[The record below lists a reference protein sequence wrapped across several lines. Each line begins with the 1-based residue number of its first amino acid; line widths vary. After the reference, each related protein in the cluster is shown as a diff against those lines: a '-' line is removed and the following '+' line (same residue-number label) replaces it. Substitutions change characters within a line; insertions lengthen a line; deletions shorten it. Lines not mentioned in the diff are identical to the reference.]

1 MNSIICQNRITII
14 AEMAQ
19 AYEGS
24 LPVAK
29 EIARNVCVAGVDAV
43 MFQVVYADELA
54 VPSNDCYNLFQSLEL
69 SIGDW
74 GQVIQIVHDQGG
86 LAIGEVFG
94 KKAVNVVLEC
104 GIDGFKIHAADIN
117 NVSLLSDVGT
127 TNLPILL
134 SVGGSSEHEIKLA
147 IEVLVDSGNSEIVL
161 MHGYQLCPTLLED
174 THVMKMAKIAETFN
188 LPVGYAD
195 HISGCIN
202 GDIRSMNPVALNL
215 PILAIGAGAKVI
227 EKHVILNRTRKWE
240 DYESALTPEEFAHF
254 VTLIREMESALGA
267 KSLLPNDAELSY
279 RTSSKKYLVASQDI
293 QEGTIL
299 KEEHIAFKRIENPEE
314 GIVSQYEI
322 MGKRLRNDVR
332 YNDVLRC
339 DLLI

>member
-1 MNSIICQNRITII
+1 MNNIIRQNRITII

-24 LPVAK
+24 LSVAK
-29 EIARNVCVAGVDAV
+29 EIAKNVCVAGVDAV

-54 VPSNDCYNLFQSLEL
+54 VPSNDCYDLFQSLEL

-74 GQVIQIVHDQGG
+74 RQVIQIVHNEGG

-94 KKAVNVVLEC
+94 KKAVNVALEC

-117 NVSLLSDVGT
+117 NVSLLRDVGT

-147 IEVLVDSGNSEIVL
+147 IKSLGDSGHSEIVL

-174 THVMKMAKIAETFN
+174 THLMKMAKIAETFN

-195 HISGCIN
+195 HIAGCIN
-202 GDIRSMNPVALNL
+202 GDIRRMNPVSLNL

-227 EKHVILNRTRKWE
+227 EKHVILNRTRMWE
-240 DYESALTPEEFAHF
+240 DFESALTPDEFAHF
-254 VTLIREMESALGA
+254 VTLIREMESALGE
-267 KSLLPNDAELSY
+267 KSLLLNDAELSY
-279 RTSSKKYLVASQDI
+279 RKSSKKFLVASRDI
-293 QEGTIL
+293 PGDTIL
-299 KEEHIAFKRIENPEE
+299 KEEHIAFKRIENSEE
-314 GIVSQYEI
+314 GIVSLHDI
-322 MGKRLRNDVR
+322 MGKMLRNDVR
-332 YNDVLRC
+332 YNDVLRF